1 MTEIVVAASILS
13 IAAVAIA
20 AIALTLRHQKSFQE
34 LERQLA
40 SSKITLPLR
49 LQACE
54 RCVVFLERITP
65 DSLIVRVNRDENTV
79 AELQAKLLSSIRSE
93 FEHNISQ
100 QLYVSSDSWTYLV
113 NAKNNIVGLINSC
126 SIKLTPN
133 MQAIELSKL
142 IIETYSNIDVSPT
155 ALAKQKIRQ
164 EATLLY

>member
-164 EATLLY
+164 EATQLY

>member
-142 IIETYSNIDVSPT
+142 IIGTYSNIDVSPT